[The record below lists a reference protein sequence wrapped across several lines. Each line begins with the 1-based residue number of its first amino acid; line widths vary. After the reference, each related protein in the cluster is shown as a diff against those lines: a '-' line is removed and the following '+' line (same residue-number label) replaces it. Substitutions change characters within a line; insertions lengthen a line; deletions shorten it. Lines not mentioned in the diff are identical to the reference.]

1 VLVKW
6 RILIVD
12 DYEVVRIGIRSLLEE
27 QGNITV
33 CAEAKDGLEAIAEWQ
48 ACNPDIVILDDGL
61 PKVNGMDV
69 AQRILQVQPKQR
81 IVVLGEIRVEPVLRQ
96 FLKAGVRS
104 LIWKTDPVSDLLK
117 AVQAVQQDRIYFTKA
132 VSDIVLRG
140 YLSVGVPREPVDD
153 ENDLTLRE
161 REVTQLVVEGRS
173 SKEVACVLNISTKT
187 AETHR
192 QNAMAKLGVHN
203 VVQLTHYAIGK
214 GIIKHP
220 LQRSAA

>member
-1 VLVKW
+1 MNW

-12 DYEVVRIGIRSLLEE
+12 DYEVVRIGIRNLLEDQE
-27 QGNITV
+27 NITV
-33 CAEAKDGLEAIAEWQ
+33 CAEAKDGLEAIAEWR
-48 ACNPDIVILDDGL
+48 ASNPDIVILDDGL
-61 PKVNGMDV
+61 PKVNGMAV
-69 AQRILQVQPKQR
+69 AQRILQWQPAQR
-81 IVVLGEIRVEPVLRQ
+81 IVVLGEIQVEPVVRQ

-104 LIWKTDPVSDLLK
+104 LIWKSDPVSELLK
-117 AVQAVQQDRIYFTKA
+117 AVQAVQRRCIYFSKA
-132 VSDIVLRG
+132 VSDVVLRG
-140 YLSVGVPREPVDD
+140 YLNVRAPQPMLDD

-173 SKEVACVLNISTKT
+173 SKEVALLLNISTKT

-203 VVQLTHYAIGK
+203 LVQLTRYAIGN